1 MSFAPCAPM
10 DFLKNSH
17 AWTGAALSAG
27 AAGCL
32 AYVLT
37 KVASAPIPKNN
48 LEKRAQLVAQ
58 RMLRS
63 FKEEYTFDQ
72 LMSGLEVEEI
82 RGDGFV
88 RSTLVVAGPMLSKE
102 QRLHEGGLMCLI
114 DDLTS
119 LAVWV
124 RATWPGVSVEMHG
137 TVLEA
142 IQAGDQLVAEARIE
156 RVGSTL
162 AFSSFELRRA
172 GEGGKIVAV
181 GGQTKHI
188 GLPLWQRFLQ
198 GLGCQYLSFGTWL
211 ADQASAKSRNARDAA
226 VKAGKLSPL
235 KKIQESCLEPALG
248 LTPLAEKST
257 GDENNAE
264 SRSFSFISQLHLLN
278 GYWGGH
284 GAASAALFAE
294 ATKRYVKDSTFV
306 DFHISDL
313 RCSYMTPVPPFRGL
327 GVVIKPLPGSGACKH
342 FVAELCNDKGQVF
355 VRGSVTAM
363 MLA

>member
-1 MSFAPCAPM
+1 M
-10 DFLKNSH
+10 DLFKNRH
-17 AWTGAALSAG
+17 TWAGVALSAG

-32 AYVLT
+32 AYVLN
-37 KVASAPIPKNN
+37 KVASAPIPKENI
-48 LEKRAQLVAQ
+48 EKRAQLVAQ

-63 FKEEYTFDQ
+63 LKEDYTFDQ
-72 LMSGLEVEEI
+72 LVSGLEVEEI

-88 RSTLVVAGPMLSKE
+88 RSTIIVAGPMVSKE

-124 RATWPGVSVEMHG
+124 RAAWPGVSVEMHG
-137 TVLEA
+137 TLLEP
-142 IQAGDQLVAEARIE
+142 IQAGEKLVAEARVD

-172 GEGGKIVAV
+172 GEGGKTVAV

-188 GLPLWQRFLQ
+188 GLPFLQRFLQ
-198 GLGCQYLSFGTWL
+198 GLGCRYLPFGAWL
-211 ADQASAKSRNARDAA
+211 ADRGSAKSRQALDAA
-226 VKAGKLSPL
+226 VKAGKLPPL
-235 KKIQESCLEPALG
+235 KKIQEPSLEPALG
-248 LTPLAEKST
+248 LTLL
-257 GDENNAE
+257 GDENAGDQK
-264 SRSFSFISQLHLLN
+264 SASVSYSFISQLHLLN

-294 ATKRYVKDSTFV
+294 ATKRYTKDCDGQSS
-306 DFHISDL
+306 DMHISDL

-327 GVVIKPLPGSGACKH
+327 GIVVKPLPASDSCRH
-342 FVAELCNDKGQVF
+342 FVTELCNDKGQVF

-363 MLA
+363 MRTPLLA